1 MDTTVAGTAISPRV
15 RGDLAARILP
25 TTERTAVDGSPRRSV
40 REARFLSVSEIER
53 LVQCTKVSA

>member
-25 TTERTAVDGSPRRSV
+25 TTERTATVAGSTAPGSGPAPFV
-40 REARFLSVSEIER
+40 AKL
-53 LVQCTKVSA
+53 